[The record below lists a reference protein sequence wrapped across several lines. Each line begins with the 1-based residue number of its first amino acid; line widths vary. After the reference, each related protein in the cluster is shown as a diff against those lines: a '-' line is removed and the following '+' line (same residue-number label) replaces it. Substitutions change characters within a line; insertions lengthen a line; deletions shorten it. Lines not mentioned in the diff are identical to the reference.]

1 MPTAADRPQR
11 IRMPVKRIRSSD
23 LASVSSQQ
31 SSPSPGADSASRNQT
46 PRKSKTVKSKN
57 SNGAGQDCWTPG
69 KLVWAVRSFDPP
81 SRTAAGPWPAIVVVP
96 GTGIKSEVI
105 VRFLGEG
112 EGEASQGVTV
122 SADQLQVTHLIL
134 LPMVHDDPTLHC

>member
-31 SSPSPGADSASRNQT
+31 SSPSKGAESASRNQT
-46 PRKSKTVKSKN
+46 PRKSKTVKR
-57 SNGAGQDCWTPG
+57 NGAGQDCWTPG
-69 KLVWAVRSFDPP
+69 KLVWAVRSFGPP
-81 SRTAAGPWPAIVVVP
+81 SRTAAGPWPAIVVAP
-96 GTGIKSEVI
+96 GTGIKNEVI

-122 SADQLQVTHLIL
+122 NADQLQVTHLIL
-134 LPMVHDDPTLHC
+134 LPMVRDDPRLHC